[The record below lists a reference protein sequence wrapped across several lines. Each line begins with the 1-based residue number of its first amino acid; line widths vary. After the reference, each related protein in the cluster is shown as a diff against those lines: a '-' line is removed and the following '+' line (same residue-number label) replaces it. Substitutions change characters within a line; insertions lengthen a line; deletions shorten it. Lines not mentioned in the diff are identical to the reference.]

1 MVKDLKVRELPAMSD
16 DESKEFRKILMYSAP
31 RMMEYFNI
39 AKSVWTIVFDSLD
52 MKVKRNKKNILHP
65 KGFFYFVDHE
75 KNHYVWEYVIKKQ
88 TKANPQQMTNV
99 KLIYNSPLNDLT
111 ISKIINNFSSFD
123 PVDKKIGPIFHMTS
137 SGVFPI
143 DETLLPMF
151 KRRIAGHISQTKKFE
166 QINQN
171 NE

>member
-1 MVKDLKVRELPAMSD
+1 
-16 DESKEFRKILMYSAP
+16 
-31 RMMEYFNI
+31 
-39 AKSVWTIVFDSLD
+39 
-52 MKVKRNKKNILHP
+52 
-65 KGFFYFVDHE
+65 
-75 KNHYVWEYVIKKQ
+75 VIKKE
-88 TKANPQQMTNV
+88 TKSNPQQMTNV
-99 KLIYNSPLNDLT
+99 KLIYSSPLDDLT

-123 PVDKKIGPIFHMTS
+123 PIDKKVGPIFHMTS

-166 QINQN
+166 NLNQN